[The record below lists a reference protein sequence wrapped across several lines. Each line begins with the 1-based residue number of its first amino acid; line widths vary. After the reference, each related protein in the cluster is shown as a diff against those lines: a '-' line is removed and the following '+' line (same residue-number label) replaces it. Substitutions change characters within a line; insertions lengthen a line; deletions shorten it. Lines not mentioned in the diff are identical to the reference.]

1 MRYKINIHIC
11 ELKDLVNIVVINQVN
26 YLKEM
31 SDNRS
36 FIIFLFFFFL
46 KKKNE
51 DEDQAQT

>member
-36 FIIFLFFFFL
+36 FIIILFFFFL